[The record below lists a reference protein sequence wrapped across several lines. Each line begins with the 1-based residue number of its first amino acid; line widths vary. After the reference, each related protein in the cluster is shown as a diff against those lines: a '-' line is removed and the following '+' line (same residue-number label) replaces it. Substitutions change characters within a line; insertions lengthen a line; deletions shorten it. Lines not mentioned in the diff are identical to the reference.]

1 VDFEI
6 DDPMNHNLL
15 RLSIIAIAACVPIL
29 PGDTA
34 SAQGTRNL
42 REQAEEFRRGER
54 DGVGSVSIREYN
66 PKTIEQLTAESDLVV
81 VCTLTRGKS
90 YLSPNEE
97 DVFTDYMIS
106 EYRILAGTLMS
117 TSGPVGSVSPPVLT
131 MFGGEVMLD
140 GVPALTRNFNFGPFA
155 DGRYLLFLGRGG
167 KEPWRYRLWH
177 AGVFALTGEQV
188 KPMLNQPDS
197 VYVGVKQTPASTLI
211 ARVEQAAKGRST
223 PSPTPK

>member
-1 VDFEI
+1 MKRVKRI
-6 DDPMNHNLL
+6 
-15 RLSIIAIAACVPIL
+15 SVIAIATCIPIL
-29 PGDTA
+29 TGATA
-34 SAQGTRNL
+34 SAQRALNL
-42 REQAEEFRRGER
+42 RKQVEQFRRGEL
-54 DGVGSVSIREYN
+54 DGVSSVSIRDYN
-66 PKTIEQLTAESDLVV
+66 PKTIEQLTAEADLVV

-106 EYRILAGTLMS
+106 EYRILAGTLMA
-117 TSGPVGSVSPPVLT
+117 TSGPLGSVTPPVLT

-155 DGRYLLFLGRGG
+155 DGRYLLFLGGGG

-177 AGVFALTGEQV
+177 AGVFALNGEQAR
-188 KPMLNQPDS
+188 PMLNQSES
-197 VYVGVKQTPASTLI
+197 VYVGVEQTLASALI
-211 ARVEQAAKGRST
+211 ARVEDAARGRST